1 MFPMARPAK
10 LQTCAYFPFFFACP
24 FLPILLIDSKPILDI
39 LLVPYSLKK
48 HSVPIPKKKMFLMKT
63 HLGGITSSSFQNI
76 FSRKHCPLFKA
87 TLLPKDHF
95 IQKQSTSQEKHLL
108 LETTTLPQ
116 GTNHSPS
123 TTPLGS
129 FIFSLL
135 LLKPSLPKGEVCFL
149 RETLHEETLLLP
161 CYMYLFHH
169 QYKSEVKI
177 TSLNHY
183 RKLKK
188 KQVHPTLMI
197 SPWLKLFHSKVIM

>member
-1 MFPMARPAK
+1 MTPQNISNKIIIFIEFWWSFDIFLARLIMTTPPYCFTKPKWNPPPLINKTHPLMFPMACPAK

-95 IQKQSTSQEKHLL
+95 I
-108 LETTTLPQ
+108 
-116 GTNHSPS
+116 
-123 TTPLGS
+123 
-129 FIFSLL
+129 
-135 LLKPSLPKGEVCFL
+135 
-149 RETLHEETLLLP
+149 
-161 CYMYLFHH
+161 
-169 QYKSEVKI
+169 
-177 TSLNHY
+177 
-183 RKLKK
+183 
-188 KQVHPTLMI
+188 
-197 SPWLKLFHSKVIM
+197 